1 MKSHENNSWIYKK
14 KCLKCLKMTKDKQH
28 LEAPNASPECNLTT
42 NLATHKHLLERLQ
55 IKLYILTST
64 FRTPEYMGEYRR
76 I

>member
-1 MKSHENNSWIYKK
+1 
-14 KCLKCLKMTKDKQH
+14 MTKDKQH
-28 LEAPNASPECNLTT
+28 LEAPNVSPESNLTT
-42 NLATHKHLLERLQ
+42 NLATHKHLLESLQ